1 MNWRGR
7 LSALGLGALLGFCSL
22 RTADAQKVTKPTE
35 KAGNVVKVDAV
46 YFETKVKPI
55 LEKHCLGCHGVG
67 TQLSHFDLR
76 SRESSLKG
84 GTRGVAIVPG
94 SAEKSLVH
102 KLLTGSR
109 APLMP
114 PAGKLPASEIQ
125 ILKLWMDGGA
135 PWGSSANLATA
146 QKQTW
151 WSFKPL
157 SSLSAGQG
165 ASIDLFITAK
175 LKTAGLTLA
184 PPAPRRV
191 LIRRVYADLWGL
203 PPAPEAVEAFVRDT
217 DPKAYENLVE
227 TLLASPRYGERW
239 GRHWLDLARYADS
252 GGFEGDKDRNLMWR
266 YRDWVVDAFN
276 KDLPYDE
283 FVRLQLAGDELK
295 PGEPPA
301 WIATGYLASGPQDIV
316 ENNARTRANEIDDL
330 VATTS
335 AVVLGLTVGCAR
347 CHDHKYDPVKMTDYY
362 RLAAIFGP
370 TERREVD
377 VPGGKAQAVTD
388 KGGTFGPSFLL
399 RRGDAY
405 QPDKE
410 IKPGF
415 ICSLPG
421 GEEEVG
427 AASKDAK
434 TTGRRAALAQW
445 LTAKENPLTARVLV
459 NRVWQHH
466 FGRGIVA
473 STSNF
478 GLNGDLPTHPELL
491 DTLAQRFIAS
501 SWSIKA
507 LHRLMLLSRTYQQAS
522 DIRPVALKADPQNK
536 LLWRMPVRRLEGEAV
551 RDSLLAVAGTL
562 NLEMGGPA
570 VYPPVDPTL
579 RADTFQGMNW
589 PEGEDSP
596 KTWRRSVY
604 VKVKRSLLLPQLEVF
619 DCPEI
624 TYTVAQRNV
633 TTTPL
638 QALMLLNDPLILRQA
653 GLFAERLKRERPGD
667 LWAQVDRAYRLCF
680 GRGPSKKERQLSLS
694 FLKTRSLAEFC
705 HTLINLNEFVYVP

>member
-7 LSALGLGALLGFCSL
+7 LSVLGLSALLGLCSL
-22 RTADAQKVTKPTE
+22 RTADAQKLTKPAE
-35 KAGNVVKVDAV
+35 KVVKVDAV
-46 YFETKVKPI
+46 YFESKVKPI
-55 LEKHCLGCHGVG
+55 LEKHCLGCHGVDI
-67 TQLSHFDLR
+67 QLSHFDLR
-76 SRESSLKG
+76 SRESAVKG

-94 SAEKSLVH
+94 SAEKSLLH

-114 PAGKLPASEIQ
+114 PGGKLPASEIQ

-135 PWGSSANLATA
+135 PWGSSAKLETA
-146 QKQTW
+146 QKQVW
-151 WSFKPL
+151 WSFKALPPL
-157 SSLSAGQG
+157 SGGQG
-165 ASIDLFITAK
+165 AGIDPFITAK
-175 LKTAGLTLA
+175 LKAAGLSLS

-203 PPAPEAVEAFVRDT
+203 PPAPEDVEAFVRDT
-217 DPKAYENLVE
+217 DPKAYENLIE

-266 YRDWVVDAFN
+266 YRDWVIDAFN
-276 KDLPYDE
+276 KDMPYDA
-283 FVRLQLAGDELK
+283 FVRLQIAGDELM
-295 PGEPPA
+295 PSDNNA
-301 WIATGYLASGPQDIV
+301 WIATGYLACGPQDIV
-316 ENNARTRANEIDDL
+316 ENNARTRANELDDL

-335 AVVLGLTVGCAR
+335 SVVLGLTVGCAR

-362 RLAAIFGP
+362 RLAAIFAP

-377 VPGGKAQAVTD
+377 IPGGKAQAVTD

-421 GEEEVG
+421 GQEEVG
-427 AASKDAK
+427 AALTDAK

-445 LTAKENPLTARVLV
+445 LTAKENPLTVRVLV

-466 FGRGIVA
+466 FGRGLVA

-491 DTLAQRFIAS
+491 DTLAQQFIES
-501 SWSIKA
+501 GWSIKS
-507 LHRLMLLSRTYQQAS
+507 LHRLMLLSKTYRQAS
-522 DIRPVALKADPQNK
+522 NIRTDALKADPLNK

-624 TYTVAQRNV
+624 TYTVAQRNI

-653 GLFAERLKRERPGD
+653 GLFAERLKRERSGD
-667 LWAQVDRAYRLCF
+667 TWAQVDRAYRLCF
-680 GRGPSKKERQLSLS
+680 GRGPTEKERQLSLH
-694 FLKTRSLAEFC
+694 FLKTRSLPEFC

>member
-1 MNWRGR
+1 M
-7 LSALGLGALLGFCSL
+7 CS
-22 RTADAQKVTKPTE
+22 
-35 KAGNVVKVDAV
+35 
-46 YFETKVKPI
+46 
-55 LEKHCLGCHGVG
+55 
-67 TQLSHFDLR
+67 SDL
-76 SRESSLKG
+76 
-84 GTRGVAIVPG
+84 
-94 SAEKSLVH
+94 
-102 KLLTGSR
+102 
-109 APLMP
+109 
-114 PAGKLPASEIQ
+114 
-125 ILKLWMDGGA
+125 
-135 PWGSSANLATA
+135 
-146 QKQTW
+146 
-151 WSFKPL
+151 
-157 SSLSAGQG
+157 
-165 ASIDLFITAK
+165 
-175 LKTAGLTLA
+175 
-184 PPAPRRV
+184 
-191 LIRRVYADLWGL
+191 
-203 PPAPEAVEAFVRDT
+203 

-266 YRDWVVDAFN
+266 YRDWVIDAFN
-276 KDLPYDE
+276 RDLPYDE

-301 WIATGYLASGPQDIV
+301 WIATGYLACGPQDIV

-491 DTLAQRFIAS
+491 DTLAQQFIES
-501 SWSIKA
+501 GWSIKA
-507 LHRLMLLSRTYQQAS
+507 LHRLMLLSKTYQQAS
-522 DIRPVALKADPQNK
+522 DIRPDALKADPLNK
-536 LLWRMPVRRLEGEAV
+536 LIWRMPVRRLEGEAV

-562 NLEMGGPA
+562 NLELGGPA

-624 TYTVAQRNV
+624 TYTVAQRNI

-680 GRGPSKKERQLSLS
+680 GRGPSEKERQLSLS

>member
-1 MNWRGR
+1 MR
-7 LSALGLGALLGFCSL
+7 LAALFLFALTLPCL
-22 RTADAQKVTKPTE
+22 AQKPTKPT
-35 KAGNVVKVDAV
+35 VRVDAV
-46 YFETKVKPI
+46 YFIQKVQPI
-55 LEKHCLGCHGVG
+55 LEKRCLGCHGAE

-76 SRESSLKG
+76 SRESTLKG
-84 GTRGVAIVPG
+84 GTRGAAIVPG
-94 SAEKSLVH
+94 NADKSLMHV
-102 KLLTGSR
+102 LLTGNR

-114 PAGKLPASEIQ
+114 PSGKLPASEIAV
-125 ILKLWMDGGA
+125 LKKWIDSGA
-135 PWGSSANLATA
+135 PWGATTSLASG

-151 WSFKPL
+151 WSFAPL
-157 SSLSAGQG
+157 SPAGRGQG
-165 ASIDLFITAK
+165 GLGRGIDSFITAK
-175 LKTAGLTLA
+175 LKENKLSLS
-184 PPAPRRV
+184 PPAPKRV

-203 PPAPEAVEAFVRDT
+203 PPAPEDVEAFVRDT
-217 DPKAYENLVE
+217 DPKAYEKLIE
-227 TLLASPRYGERW
+227 KLLASPRYGERW

-252 GGFEGDKDRNLMWR
+252 GGFEGDKDRPLMFR
-266 YRDWVVDAFN
+266 YRDWVIDAFN

-283 FVRLQLAGDELK
+283 FVRLQIAGDELK
-295 PGEPPA
+295 PGDPSA
-301 WIATGYLASGPQDIV
+301 LIATGYLACGPQDIV

-335 AVVLGLTVGCAR
+335 SVVLGLTVGCAR

-362 RLAAIFGP
+362 RLAAVFAP

-421 GEEEVG
+421 GEAEVG
-427 AASKDAK
+427 AAAKDAK

-445 LTAKENPLTARVLV
+445 LTSKENPLTARVLV
-459 NRVWQHH
+459 NRVWRQH
-466 FGRGIVA
+466 FGHGIVA
-473 STSNF
+473 SASNF

-491 DTLAQRFIAS
+491 DWLAGKFIES
-501 SWSIKA
+501 GWRVKN
-507 LHRLMLLSRTYQQAS
+507 LHRLMLLSQTYRQTS
-522 DIRPVALKADPQNK
+522 EIRPEAVKADPQNK

-562 NLEMGGPA
+562 NLELGGPA
-570 VYPPVDPTL
+570 VYPPVDPSL
-579 RADTFQGMNW
+579 RADTFQGLNW
-589 PEGEDSP
+589 PNEAEDSP

-624 TYTVAQRNV
+624 TYTVAQRNI

-653 GLFAERLKRERPGD
+653 ALFAERLQRDRPGD
-667 LWAQVDRAYRLCF
+667 TWAQVDRAYRLCF
-680 GRGPSKKERQLSLS
+680 GRSPNPKERQLSLM

-705 HTLINLNEFVYVP
+705 HTLLNLNEFVYIL

>member
-1 MNWRGR
+1 MK
-7 LSALGLGALLGFCSL
+7 LAALLVFVVALPCL
-22 RTADAQKVTKPTE
+22 AQKPTKPT
-35 KAGNVVKVDAV
+35 VKVDAT
-46 YFETKVKPI
+46 FFTQKVQPI
-55 LEKHCLGCHGVG
+55 LEKRCVGCHGAE
-67 TQLSHFDLR
+67 TQLSHLDLR
-76 SRESSLKG
+76 SRENALKG
-84 GTRGVAIVPG
+84 GTRGAGLVPG
-94 SAEKSLVH
+94 SAAKSLMHV
-102 KLLTGSR
+102 LLTGSR

-114 PAGKLPASEIQ
+114 PSGKLPASEIAT
-125 ILKLWMDGGA
+125 LKVWVDGGA
-135 PWGSSANLATA
+135 PWGSQASLASG

-157 SSLSAGQG
+157 PPTSPPLRLGKGGEVDA
-165 ASIDLFITAK
+165 FIAAK
-175 LKTAGLTLA
+175 LKENKLSLS
-184 PPAPRRV
+184 PPAPKRV

-203 PPAPEAVEAFVRDT
+203 PPAPEEVEGFVRDT
-217 DPKAYENLVE
+217 DPKAYEKLIE
-227 TLLASPRYGERW
+227 KLLASPRYGERW

-252 GGFEGDKDRNLMWR
+252 GGFEGDKDRPLMFR
-266 YRDWVVDAFN
+266 YRDWVIAAFN

-283 FVRLQLAGDELK
+283 FVRLQIAGDELR
-295 PGEPPA
+295 PGDPSA
-301 WIATGYLASGPQDIV
+301 LIATGYLACGPQDIV

-335 AVVLGLTVGCAR
+335 SVVLGLTVGCAR

-362 RLAAIFGP
+362 RLAAIFAP

-377 VPGGKAQAVTD
+377 IPGGKAQAVTD
-388 KGGTFGPSFLL
+388 KGREFGPSFLL

-415 ICSLPG
+415 IGALPG
-421 GEEEVG
+421 GEAEVG
-427 AASKDAK
+427 AAAKDAK

-445 LTAKENPLTARVLV
+445 LTSKENPLTARVMV
-459 NRVWQHH
+459 NRVWRQH

-491 DTLAQRFIAS
+491 DWLAAKFIES
-501 SWSIKA
+501 GWSVKS
-507 LHRLMLLSRTYQQAS
+507 LHRLILLSQTYQQAS
-522 DIRPVALKADPQNK
+522 EIRPTAQQADPQNK

-551 RDSLLAVAGTL
+551 RDSLLTVAGTL
-562 NLEMGGPA
+562 NLEFGGPA
-570 VYPPVDPTL
+570 VYPPIDPTL
-579 RADTFQGMNW
+579 RADTFQGLNW
-589 PEGEDSP
+589 PNEAEDSP

-624 TYTVAQRNV
+624 TYTVAQRNI

-653 GLFAERLKRERPGD
+653 GLFAERLQRDRPSD
-667 LWAQVDRAYRLCF
+667 TWAQIDRAYRLCF
-680 GRGPSKKERQLSLS
+680 GRGPSVKERQLSLR
-694 FLKTRSLAEFC
+694 FLRTRTLAEFC
-705 HTLINLNEFVYVP
+705 HTLFNLNEFVYVL